1 MTFSSIA
8 SAPGARLSDG
18 DVRRGRAR
26 SGSRRQSL
34 SLGVLALIV
43 LFALVGPLLWP
54 EPAGQELARSL
65 EPPSLADPLGRDH
78 LGRSVISR
86 LAHATQLSLA
96 LATLSVVASAILG
109 GFAGILAARAGRAVD
124 TAINAVVETI
134 AAIPALLIVLL
145 AAALADGSLLVLYI
159 GIAIPQCV
167 EWFRVVRSRSA
178 VVLAGPAVGAARML
192 DLGPWHVLRRHLWPE
207 LAPVALTLATFGIG
221 TAVLALS
228 TLGYVGVGLRPP
240 TAELGLMITESLPF
254 WSQAPWMVLAPVLI
268 LSTVLAAL
276 LGARPGKAAA

>member
-1 MTFSSIA
+1 MSLPSFTATPHGDPSRSEL
-8 SAPGARLSDG
+8 SGRRL
-18 DVRRGRAR
+18 RRP
-26 SGSRRQSL
+26 RQAAAVS
-34 SLGVLALIV
+34 VLALV
-43 LFALVGPLLWP
+43 ALFAVVGPLVWHD
-54 EPAGQELARSL
+54 PAAQELGRSL
-65 EPPSLADPLGRDH
+65 ESPSLTDPLGRDH
-78 LGRSVISR
+78 LGRSVMSR
-86 LAHATQLSLA
+86 LAHATQLTLA
-96 LATLSVVASAILG
+96 LATLSVVASALIG
-109 GFAGILAARAGRAVD
+109 GAAGILAARTGRAVD
-124 TAINAVVETI
+124 AVVNAVVETI

-167 EWFRVVRSRSA
+167 EWFRVVRARSA

-192 DLGPWHVLRRHLWPE
+192 DLGTWHVLRRHLWPE
-207 LAPVALTLATFGIG
+207 LAPVALTLGTFGIG

-240 TAELGLMITESLPF
+240 TAELGLMITEALPF

-276 LGARPGKAAA
+276 LGARPGKAST